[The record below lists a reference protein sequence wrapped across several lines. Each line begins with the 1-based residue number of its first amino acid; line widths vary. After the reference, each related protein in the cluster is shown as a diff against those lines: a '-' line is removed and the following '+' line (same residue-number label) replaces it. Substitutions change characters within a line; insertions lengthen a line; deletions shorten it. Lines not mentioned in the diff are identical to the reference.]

1 MSRKKERP
9 ISSSDKDISQK
20 DNIKTDLEM
29 AKKEGKKVRAVVNCD
44 FTEYEPVEEQEEA
57 APRH

>member
-1 MSRKKERP
+1 MRPKKERP
-9 ISSSDKDISQK
+9 ISSNNKEISLK
-20 DNIKTDLEM
+20 ETIKTDIEI

-57 APRH
+57 APKH

>member
-9 ISSSDKDISQK
+9 ISSSDKDISLK
-20 DNIKTDLEM
+20 DNIKTNLDI
-29 AKKEGKKVRAVVNCD
+29 AKKDGKKVRAVVNCD
-44 FTEYEPVEEQEEA
+44 FTEYEPVEEQDEA

>member
-1 MSRKKERP
+1 MSRKKERS
-9 ISSSDKDISQK
+9 ISSSDKDISLK
-20 DNIKTDLEM
+20 DNIKTDLEK

-57 APRH
+57 TPRH